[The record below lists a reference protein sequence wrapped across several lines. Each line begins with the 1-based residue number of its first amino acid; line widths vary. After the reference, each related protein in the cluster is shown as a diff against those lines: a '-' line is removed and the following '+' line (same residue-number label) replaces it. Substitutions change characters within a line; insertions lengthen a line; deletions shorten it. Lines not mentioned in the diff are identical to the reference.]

1 MVLKNKEPEVF
12 GNDTKGH
19 SCAHCTTL
27 LSEAEVQAKKKKRT
41 LQMYADE
48 NRWHSNPLLLL
59 QREIVCPPN
68 LWNDIPYILLTVTS
82 NLNSKTPLKNLAMT
96 QC

>member
-27 LSEAEVQAKKKKRT
+27 LSEAEVQAKKKKELCKCMLMKIDGT
-41 LQMYADE
+41 Q
-48 NRWHSNPLLLL
+48 
-59 QREIVCPPN
+59 
-68 LWNDIPYILLTVTS
+68 ILFS
-82 NLNSKTPLKNLAMT
+82 CYKER
-96 QC
+96 